1 VHCIAIV
8 GVITDDAMPTN
19 VKLRVSHR
27 KDRNSKNHR
36 TGGGV
41 LLAINN
47 EYNSEYVPELDT
59 DCELAWAKMNLKGNG
74 NIYI

>member
-1 VHCIAIV
+1 MLDKDIKDSEICPKGYI
-8 GVITDDAMPTN
+8 
-19 VKLRVSHR
+19 LHR

-41 LLAINN
+41 LLAIKN

-59 DCELAWAKMNLKGNG
+59 D
-74 NIYI
+74 